1 LFFSPELVEPCRRA
15 WESSCRKSHTRIV
28 KMDYAKILTHARYL
42 FISDIYSEP
51 RLADNSCPAY
61 WRHYNHFPTSP
72 TSYCAT
78 VVCSAGQDCKYRL
91 LARGTTWVSTAQTYE
106 AKRRAKTLCINIIV
120 SLRGIIVLRN
130 AVFIATSFV
139 VI

>member
-1 LFFSPELVEPCRRA
+1 VIVPLLLRYVRFAAFVVVLFFSPELVEPCRRA
-15 WESSCRKSHTRIV
+15 WESSCRLSHMRTV
-28 KMDYAKILTHARYL
+28 KMDYAKILTHTHYSG
-42 FISDIYSEP
+42 ITDIYTEP

-78 VVCSAGQDCKYRL
+78 VVCSAGQACKYRL
-91 LARGTTWVSTAQTYE
+91 LAGSTTWVRIAQPTVM
-106 AKRRAKTLCINIIV
+106 KWGMKTPYIN
-120 SLRGIIVLRN
+120 
-130 AVFIATSFV
+130 T